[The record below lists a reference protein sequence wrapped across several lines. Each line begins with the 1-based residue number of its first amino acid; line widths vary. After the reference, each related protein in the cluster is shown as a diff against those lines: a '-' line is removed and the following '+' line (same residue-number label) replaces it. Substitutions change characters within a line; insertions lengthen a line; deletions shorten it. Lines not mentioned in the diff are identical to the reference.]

1 MAHGG
6 SGMARAVKVVVVGE
20 SRSEALKVAADLN
33 ECGHDPSFV
42 LVTTESELVPSVA
55 DADLVVAWHPNHV
68 LPALRALQLLA
79 TQGGA
84 PPVVVYAEGPF
95 SEDEVG
101 DLMRAGARD
110 CLRRGDFRRIR
121 KAFDRETSME
131 AARRFHG
138 ETDPGDR
145 YRALIE
151 EIPALTYVAWADE
164 VGSRAYVSPQLLTMA
179 GYSPSEWLAEPDMWV
194 RRLHPEDRD
203 AVLRKFRDACE
214 LGGRFTSE
222 YRLLDREGRVVWWR
236 DDGRVL
242 PGPDGAARFVRGFIL
257 DITEQKHAEESLRRL
272 RYYDQVTGLPNRV
285 WLLGRLGR
293 ELATV
298 AETGKPLALLIV
310 ALHEFRQKAHTLG
323 HHNADVIVR
332 DVAGRLADAVGN
344 TDSVARLRGD
354 EFGLL
359 LPDADAAF
367 ARQLA
372 HRILDSFNRPFMV
385 QKLPIEVTAN
395 IGISVAPDHGS
406 EAETLLRRADVAMH
420 AARKVGG
427 MAVEVYSREIE
438 PYDPSQLALLGELRH
453 ALEGNQLQLYFQPKI
468 DLKTRSVVGAEA
480 LLRWSHAKRGFVPPS
495 DFIPLAENAGLNR
508 ALTQWVL
515 DHAVAEARGWQRAG
529 RRIDIAVNVSARSLH
544 DGRIVEDV
552 KDSLEKSGLDPS
564 RLIVEVTE
572 SAMMHDPARAA
583 QILGDISKGG
593 VSVSIDDFGTG
604 FTSFNLLRQLQ
615 LAELKIDRT
624 FVDGMKNTG
633 EDTAIVR
640 STSDLAHNLG
650 LSVVAE
656 GVEDEWTLDQLQIFG
671 CDQAQGYHIA
681 KPMPGPAFVE
691 WLDKSSWKTV
701 ES

>member
-1 MAHGG
+1 
-6 SGMARAVKVVVVGE
+6 MARAVKVVVVGE
-20 SRSEALKVAADLN
+20 SRSAALKVAADLN

-79 TQGGA
+79 TEAGA

-138 ETDPGDR
+138 EADPGDR

-194 RRLHPEDRD
+194 RRLHPEDRE
-203 AVLRKFRDACE
+203 AVLRKFHDACT

-236 DDGRVL
+236 DDGRAL

-310 ALHEFRQKAHTLG
+310 ALREEFRQTSHILG
-323 HHNADVIVR
+323 HHNADIIVR
-332 DVAGRLADAVGN
+332 EVASRLADGVGN
-344 TDSVARLRGD
+344 TDSVARLRGT

-359 LPDADAAF
+359 LPDADASF
-367 ARQLA
+367 ARQVA
-372 HRILDSFNRPFMV
+372 RRILDAFNRPFMV

-395 IGISVAPDHGS
+395 IGIAVAPDHGT
-406 EAETLLRRADVAMH
+406 EAEALLRRADIAMH
-420 AARKVGG
+420 AARKFGG
-427 MAVEVYSREIE
+427 TVVEVYSPEIE
-438 PYDPSQLALLGELRH
+438 PHDPSQLALLGELRH
-453 ALEGNQLQLYFQPKI
+453 AIEGNQLQLYFQPKVG
-468 DLKTRSVVGAEA
+468 LKTNTVMGAEA
-480 LLRWSHAKRGFVPPS
+480 LLRWPHPKRGFVPPS
-495 DFIPLAENAGLNR
+495 DFIPLAENAGLNG
-508 ALTQWVL
+508 ALTRWVL
-515 DHAVAEARGWQRAG
+515 DHAVAEARAWHKNGMN
-529 RRIDIAVNVSARSLH
+529 IEIAVNVSARSLQ
-544 DGRIVEDV
+544 DERIVEDV
-552 KDSLEKSGLDPS
+552 RSTLERSGLEPV

-572 SAMMHDPARAA
+572 SAMMLDPRRAA
-583 QILGDISKGG
+583 SILGSLRKGG
-593 VSVSIDDFGTG
+593 VKVSIDDFGTG
-604 FTSFNLLRQLQ
+604 FTSFNMLKQLD
-615 LAELKIDRT
+615 LTELKIDNS
-624 FVDGMKNTG
+624 FVRGMQG
-633 EDTAIVR
+633 EGGDSSTDTAIVR
-640 STSDLAHNLG
+640 ATADLAHNLG
-650 LSVVAE
+650 ITAVAE

-681 KPMPGPAFVE
+681 RPMPGPAFVE
-691 WLDKSSWKTV
+691 WLGKSSWKTV